1 MEKIPLKRFFA
12 KTKHFLGTCIKHLQ
26 YSRKALFSHILA
38 SFSKLI
44 DFTINSLQKKWL
56 SSFPVLLK

>member
-1 MEKIPLKRFFA
+1 MEKIPLKCFFA

-56 SSFPVLLK
+56 